1 MGFQCR
7 FIPKQFS
14 TSPTEVSGDDAPDL
28 QTLLGL
34 LPVPDLALI
43 GYLYTTGETG
53 PHVFTGVLPL
63 PLSSL

>member
-1 MGFQCR
+1 MVFQCR

-28 QTLLGL
+28 QALLGL
-34 LPVPDLALI
+34 LPVPGLALI
-43 GYLYTTGETG
+43 RNLHSTGDTG
-53 PHVFTGVLPL
+53 PHVLTVVLSL